1 MAGLIS
7 SGAYKWNKKIVL
19 KLATTV
25 KVIIKQYLAQFSI
38 VIRQRGLMT
47 GWFFLFPGRWAYNW
61 EGL

>member
-47 GWFFLFPGRWAYNW
+47 G
-61 EGL
+61 